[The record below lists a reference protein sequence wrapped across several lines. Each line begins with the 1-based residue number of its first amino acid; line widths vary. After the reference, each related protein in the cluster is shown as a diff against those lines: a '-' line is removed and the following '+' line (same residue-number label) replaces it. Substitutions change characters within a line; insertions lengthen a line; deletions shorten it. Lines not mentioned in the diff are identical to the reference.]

1 MGLLLFRARDKIKTG
16 DGCWAESRSSI
27 PENRRGLLGCGVDF
41 LLRFLSVKAL
51 FQLGQFGFECHIV
64 FFELA
69 DLDFQMFTQEKAPSS
84 KAPGRTTITM
94 HDKRLVCASDRRS
107 GIAPAPLF
115 RRATG
120 LKLRTRQRNTE
131 REIRG
136 GEIKQRSGGGEKT
149 RSLAANRSRIRNR
162 IAQSTEPKITRAH
175 SRKKPLTGFLLSRV
189 PRNAGLSKLL
199 SRFKMGRR

>member
-1 MGLLLFRARDKIKTG
+1 MLGRIKIIHPRKSTRLTRL
-16 DGCWAESRSSI
+16 W
-27 PENRRGLLGCGVDF
+27 RRFF

-51 FQLGQFGFECHIV
+51 FQLGQFGFECRIV
-64 FFELA
+64 FFELT

-84 KAPGRTTITM
+84 KAPGRTTITT
-94 HDKRLVCASDRRS
+94 HDKRLVCASDWRS

-136 GEIKQRSGGGEKT
+136 ERSSKGQEVERKRDPLRRT
-149 RSLAANRSRIRNR
+149 D
-162 IAQSTEPKITRAH
+162 RA
-175 SRKKPLTGFLLSRV
+175 SET
-189 PRNAGLSKLL
+189 A
-199 SRFKMGRR
+199 

>member
-27 PENRRGLLGCGVDF
+27 PGNRRGLLGCGVDF
-41 LLRFLSVKAL
+41 FIALLERQASFSARTIRSSKSPIGL
-51 FQLGQFGFECHIV
+51 FEN
-64 FFELA
+64 FFHA
-69 DLDFQMFTQEKAPSS
+69 GAPGAKMFAQEKAPSS

-107 GIAPAPLF
+107 GIAPASLF

-131 REIRG
+131 RGIRG
-136 GEIKQRSGGGEKT
+136 ERSSKGQEVERKRDPLRRT
-149 RSLAANRSRIRNR
+149 D
-162 IAQSTEPKITRAH
+162 RA
-175 SRKKPLTGFLLSRV
+175 SET
-189 PRNAGLSKLL
+189 A
-199 SRFKMGRR
+199 

>member
-1 MGLLLFRARDKIKTG
+1 MD
-16 DGCWAESRSSI
+16 DGQNQGHPS
-27 PENRRGLLGCGVDF
+27 PGNRRGLLGCGVDF

-51 FQLGQFGFECHIV
+51 FQLGQFGFECRIV

-136 GEIKQRSGGGEKT
+136 RDQAKVRRWRENEIPCGEPIAHQKPHSTKHRTEDHARAFLEETPNGVSFIARTAQRGTK
-149 RSLAANRSRIRNR
+149 
-162 IAQSTEPKITRAH
+162 
-175 SRKKPLTGFLLSRV
+175 
-189 PRNAGLSKLL
+189 
-199 SRFKMGRR
+199 

>member
-1 MGLLLFRARDKIKTG
+1 MD
-16 DGCWAESRSSI
+16 DGQNQGHPS
-27 PENRRGLLGCGVDF
+27 PGNRRGLLGCGVDF

-51 FQLGQFGFECHIV
+51 FQLGQFGFECRIV

-136 GEIKQRSGGGEKT
+136 ERSSKGQEVERKRDPLRRT
-149 RSLAANRSRIRNR
+149 D
-162 IAQSTEPKITRAH
+162 RA
-175 SRKKPLTGFLLSRV
+175 SET
-189 PRNAGLSKLL
+189 A
-199 SRFKMGRR
+199 

>member
-27 PENRRGLLGCGVDF
+27 PGNRRGLLGCGVDF
-41 LLRFLSVKAL
+41 FIALLERQGSFSA
-51 FQLGQFGFECHIV
+51 
-64 FFELA
+64 
-69 DLDFQMFTQEKAPSS
+69 
-84 KAPGRTTITM
+84 RT
-94 HDKRLVCASDRRS
+94 
-107 GIAPAPLF
+107 IAPAPLF